1 MFNRNHSLQGNYI
14 LTFTGEMLSLQCN
27 IDLKRNLFFII
38 IIILFLDK
46 TQMRNGKG

>member
-27 IDLKRNLFFII
+27 IDLKRNLFFFYYYFI
-38 IIILFLDK
+38 F
-46 TQMRNGKG
+46 G